1 MEAISLSSAKLAD
14 FVGYAS
20 PTILNWLNGK
30 TRLSV
35 EKASLLEEGID
46 RYIAD
51 TQTTLALVQAGKIGS
66 TTWATKPDEAPAQGK
81 KGGK

>member
-1 MEAISLSSAKLAD
+1 MQAIGLTGKKLAEL
-14 FVGYAS
+14 VGYA
-20 PTILNWLNGK
+20 PVTVQVWLNGSV
-30 TRLSV
+30 RLSV
-35 EKASLLEEGID
+35 EKANLLEEGID

-66 TTWATKPDEAPAQGK
+66 TTWSTKPNGVQTQGK